1 MTRSFLYSLTV
12 LTLISFIGC
21 AEQKMEGIYELRF
34 DKDLIPEGI
43 AIDPINR
50 KVYLNSLKD
59 NKIVRSSFDGSDI
72 EVVVSSGEHNYQS
85 GFGMTIKG
93 DTLYALGNGLLRD
106 DNTSILLLVDI
117 RTNQLIKSYE
127 LDDTSF
133 VYLNDIAV
141 SSTNDI
147 YITDSNSS
155 SIYTLNKK
163 SGQLEIFISN
173 VSIPNSNG
181 IAISDDDDFLYLAT
195 WEGIKVVDL
204 TTKEIV
210 NTINE
215 ENQGIDGLKYHKV
228 GLVGIINVWEADSG
242 RNGMYQFQL
251 SDDGRRI
258 TERKKIIVFDE
269 SFNTPTTL
277 ALLDDHAC
285 FIKNTH
291 LGYFDENKNV
301 INEPDSLR
309 SYKLMIHQLE

>member
-21 AEQKMEGIYELRF
+21 AEQKIEGIYELRF

-59 NKIVRSSFDGSDI
+59 NKVVRSNLDGSDI

-93 DTLYALGNGLLRD
+93 DTLCALGNGLLRD
-106 DNTSILLLVDI
+106 DNTSILILVDI
-117 RTNQLIKSYE
+117 RTKELINSYE
-127 LDDTSF
+127 LEDTTF
-133 VYLNDIAV
+133 VYLNDMAI
-141 SSTNDI
+141 SSTNEI

-163 SGQLEIFISN
+163 SGKLEVFINNESL
-173 VSIPNSNG
+173 PNSNG
-181 IAISDDDDFLYLAT
+181 IAISDDDKLLYLAT
-195 WEGIKVVDL
+195 WEGIKVIDL

-215 ENQGIDGLKYHKV
+215 ENQGIDGLKYHKG
-228 GLVGIINVWEADSG
+228 GLIGIINVWEEDSG
-242 RNGMYQFQL
+242 RNGMYHFLL
-251 SDDGRRI
+251 SEDGRQV
-258 TERKKIIVFDE
+258 TGRKKIVVFDE
-269 SFNTPTTL
+269 SFSTPTTL

-291 LGYFDENKNV
+291 LGYFDENENV
-301 INEPDSLR
+301 VTEPESLLP
-309 SYKLMIHQLE
+309 YKLMIHPLD